1 MRRLALPFILIGAL
15 LCACSDTG
23 TNAGAPPVVGN
34 TAPDFT
40 QNDTSGAPVSLA
52 SYRGKVIMIDFW
64 ASWCGPCVAA
74 LPNVKGLWQKYRN
87 QDFVLI
93 SVSLDYNMESW
104 KRFIRDN
111 HLDWIHV
118 SDGRYWNNAV
128 AVQYDVNAIPA
139 VFLIDRKGKIRLIRN
154 FVDGAFESEIQAALA
169 E

>member
-1 MRRLALPFILIGAL
+1 MRRTAFSVILIAMVL
-15 LCACSDTG
+15 SSCSDTA
-23 TNAGAPPVVGN
+23 TDTGAPPVVGN

-52 SYRGKVIMIDFW
+52 TYRGKVVMIDFW
-64 ASWCGPCVAA
+64 ASWCGPCISA
-74 LPNVKGLWQKYRN
+74 LPTVKSIWQKYRD

-93 SVSLDYNMESW
+93 SVSLDYNLESW
-104 KRFIRDN
+104 RRFIREN
-111 HLDWIHV
+111 NLDWVHI

-139 VFLIDRKGKIRLIRN
+139 VFLIDRKGKIRVIRN
-154 FVDGAFESEIQAALA
+154 YVDHAFEQEIQAALA